1 MKIIVTGNPNYEGL
15 CKGIKQV
22 FGPNVEFIGR
32 WNGWNVTDLDAVAD
46 YVKDFDIFINSQ
58 YGSNGEQIT
67 LLKKVYAIF
76 KGKHIINISST
87 SAYWANVSDTTKPL
101 DQPEDFPKF
110 DVENYVKNKTA
121 LDEASKELC
130 KNTCWG
136 TNKIRISNIAY
147 GQLASKYQLLRNNVN
162 KISLTQAANIVKWVI
177 DSPDNLNVH
186 YVSVDPIQR
195 DQ

>member
-1 MKIIVTGNPNYEGL
+1 MKIIVTGDPNYEGL

-32 WNGWNVTDLDAVAD
+32 WNGWDVTNLDAIAD

-58 YGSNGEQIT
+58 YGSNGEQIS

-87 SAYWANVSDTTKPL
+87 SAYWEKKSDTTKPL
-101 DQPEDFPKF
+101 DQLEDFPESSA
-110 DVENYVKNKTA
+110 ENYVKNKTA

>member
-1 MKIIVTGNPNYEGL
+1 MKIIVTGNSNYEGL

-32 WNGWNVTDLDAVAD
+32 WNGWDLTDLDAVAD

-58 YGSNGEQIT
+58 YGSNGEQIG

-87 SAYWANVSDTTKPL
+87 SAYWANVSDITKPL

-110 DVENYVKNKTA
+110 DAENYVKNKTA

-162 KISLTQAANIVKWVI
+162 KISLTQAANIIKWVI